1 MSRVKN
7 VYLNDFVTNQFP
19 VEKFKEM
26 IIAYL
31 NIVESFQLI
40 LDDKD
45 YNINITQKYEMRL
58 SSTRKPTN
66 SKVESFIINKYDNK
80 EKMEDCI
87 LKYPIAFNNLNDMER
102 KVFTESIL
110 NNKKDIEVI
119 EELGIYSNLL
129 SLIRKSAIVRFSL
142 SLGFD
147 KFVKYF

>member
-58 SSTRKPTN
+58 SSTRKPAN